1 MNDKK
6 LRLIHTVCG
15 CVISAALIVA
25 AACLIVSAYTIY
37 NLGDSPYTPESI
49 GAEYAKIAVPL
60 WVAIFAVIAG
70 ILLNILLPMPKI
82 KSKSD
87 KDPFIK
93 LRILQKKLPAD
104 CTHTGIARQR
114 SIRKIARTVCALLCT
129 IAFIPAIAVLCD
141 YGSFTVDNLTPA
153 LLRVVG
159 MLALGAVI
167 SGIIL
172 LILSVIERKS
182 ATKEIEWTKIALSA
196 NIARAL
202 GIQWNQRG
210 GSYEKSIKMH
220 DAGGTDG
227 GAPCMLGRLWKTRAP
242 LFFLFGHAFWR
253 DALGQARRPCL
264 FGDAYK
270 RGADIGRCHACL
282 HADLHLTCVAGRD
295 RGAILP

>member
-6 LRLIHTVCG
+6 LRLIHTVCS

-25 AACLIVSAYTIY
+25 AVCLIVSAYTIY

-60 WVAIFAVIAG
+60 GVAIFAVIAG

-93 LRILQKKLPAD
+93 LRIMQKKLSAD
-104 CTHTGIARQR
+104 CNHTGIAHERQ
-114 SIRKIARTVCALLCT
+114 IRKIARIVCALLCT
-129 IAFIPAIAVLCD
+129 IAFIPAIITLCD

-172 LILSVIERKS
+172 FILSVIERKS
-182 ATKEIEWTKIALSA
+182 ATKEIEWTKVALSESKGIDKKVTQ
-196 NIARAL
+196 NNDNKIKITRLVLVGIACAL
-202 GIQWNQRG
+202 IIIGLTQ
-210 GSYEKSIKMH
+210 
-220 DAGGTDG
+220 DG
-227 GAPCMLGRLWKTRAP
+227 FYDVLQKAIRICTECIGLG
-242 LFFLFGHAFWR
+242 
-253 DALGQARRPCL
+253 
-264 FGDAYK
+264 
-270 RGADIGRCHACL
+270 
-282 HADLHLTCVAGRD
+282 
-295 RGAILP
+295 

>member
-6 LRLIHTVCG
+6 LRLIHTAFG

-25 AACLIVSAYTIY
+25 AVCLIVSAYTIY

-93 LRILQKKLPAD
+93 LRIMQKKLSAD
-104 CTHTGIARQR
+104 CNHTGIARERQ
-114 SIRKIARTVCALLCT
+114 IRKIARIVCALLCT
-129 IAFIPAIAVLCD
+129 IAFIPAIITLCD

-182 ATKEIEWTKIALSA
+182 AAKEIEWTKIALSGSKGIDKKVTQ
-196 NIARAL
+196 NNDNKIKITRLVLVGIACAL
-202 GIQWNQRG
+202 IVIGLTQ
-210 GSYEKSIKMH
+210 
-220 DAGGTDG
+220 DG
-227 GAPCMLGRLWKTRAP
+227 FYDVLQKAIRICTECIGLG
-242 LFFLFGHAFWR
+242 
-253 DALGQARRPCL
+253 
-264 FGDAYK
+264 
-270 RGADIGRCHACL
+270 
-282 HADLHLTCVAGRD
+282 
-295 RGAILP
+295 